1 MKTATLSQTG
11 TPKMTGKQLK
21 TILLPVLLI
30 LLAVGGYF
38 GLRAFNTAQQ
48 AREAARIAEMQEQA
62 AAAIA
67 DRVGV
72 RVTQVMV
79 TADGG
84 LVDMRYEVIDPDK
97 AIFLFDDLT
106 VVPRMIAKNGT
117 EIALVDVPHRHS
129 VEAGLAYF
137 ILYRNVE
144 GSIEPGDEVTVV
156 VDGIHLEHFKVAP

>member
-1 MKTATLSQTG
+1 MKTAALYPTETQ
-11 TPKMTGKQLK
+11 KMTGKLLK
-21 TILLPVLLI
+21 SIVLPALVI

-38 GLRAFNTAQQ
+38 GYRVWDAAQK
-48 AREAARIAEMQEQA
+48 AREAARILQMQEQA

-84 LVDMRYEVIDPDK
+84 LVDLRYEVIDSDK

-106 VVPRMIAKNGT
+106 VVPRLIAKDGT
-117 EIALVDVPHRHS
+117 EIALVDLPHRHS
-129 VEAGLAYF
+129 VEPGLSYF
-137 ILYRNVE
+137 ILYRNIE
-144 GSIEPGDEVTVV
+144 GAIEPADEVTVV
-156 VDGIHLEHFKVAP
+156 VDNVHLEHFKVAP